1 MCSAD
6 LYFLQSDIFQFPI
19 GLVFVRLILLYNH
32 EFDLAEGMAVVHL
45 ETVAVGDCTQG
56 QVVGVHQVGEGVSA
70 ADGDGRSSP
79 LSADCHCRVFRRTRD
94 SCISVS
100 NSVKI
105 KRAVPVCKRSSVVD
119 GVVVAFSAFI
129 SVQQWISP
137 VKEVVRACL
146 RSEQQIFRAFSEV
159 SPFGFGHGTAHL
171 SC

>member
-6 LYFLQSDIFQFPI
+6 LYFLQSDIIQF
-19 GLVFVRLILLYNH
+19 
-32 EFDLAEGMAVVHL
+32 LAEGMTVVHL

-70 ADGDGRSSP
+70 ADGDGRSSR

-105 KRAVPVCKRSSVVD
+105 KRAVPVCKRSTVVD
-119 GVVVAFSAFI
+119 SVVVAFSTFS
-129 SVQQWISP
+129 SVQQCSVP
-137 VKEVVRACL
+137 VRDGIGTGLSRK
-146 RSEQQIFRAFSEV
+146 QQIFRSYFELRV
-159 SPFGFGHGTAHL
+159 FGTGYGPATL
-171 SC
+171 CT